1 MTDYNGTRGGQYVMA
16 AARPGLTREMKRLGA
31 NLRAWRKINGLTA
44 EMVAERARISRDT
57 LRAIENG
64 QSTSSANLIAAM
76 QVVGVLGPAV
86 DATDPVNSDFGVRN
100 LARADVARVRQR
112 RNQGVVD
119 DARS

>member
-1 MTDYNGTRGGQYVMA
+1 MVT
-16 AARPGLTREMKRLGA
+16 ARPGLAREMKRLGA

-112 RNQGVVD
+112 RNQGGVD

>member
-1 MTDYNGTRGGQYVMA
+1 MM
-16 AARPGLTREMKRLGA
+16 RLGS

-64 QSTSSANLIAAM
+64 RSASSENLFAVM
-76 QVVGVLGPAV
+76 QVVGVLSPAV

-100 LARADVARVRQR
+100 LSLANVARVRR
-112 RNQGVVD
+112 TKI
-119 DARS
+119 